1 MPCIRYLNSPQ
12 RITATPHRDKSLKTK
27 GVIDLDPALP
37 FMLAFGM
44 HTESFPLLGEERR
57 RERAMKTA
65 LIATLLLVTWPP
77 NWTPNGRQ
85 IIESV
90 AYQEKIGSFTIT
102 ARYDVYNDGT
112 VVTILSHEDISR
124 PIIVLLPTT
133 NRCDS
138 YWADVGVLEKDG
150 VRFRPPPEWDAPAWE
165 WTSSR
170 LPECLLEMTSG
181 QDERFITTKHVRRG

>member
-1 MPCIRYLNSPQ
+1 
-12 RITATPHRDKSLKTK
+12 
-27 GVIDLDPALP
+27 
-37 FMLAFGM
+37 
-44 HTESFPLLGEERR
+44 
-57 RERAMKTA
+57 MKTA
-65 LIATLLLVTWPP
+65 LIAILLLVTWPP

-90 AYQEKIGSFTIT
+90 AYQEKIGSFAIT

-112 VVTILSHEDISR
+112 VVTMLSHEDISR

-181 QDERFITTKHVRRG
+181 QDERFITTKPVRGG

>member
-1 MPCIRYLNSPQ
+1 
-12 RITATPHRDKSLKTK
+12 
-27 GVIDLDPALP
+27 
-37 FMLAFGM
+37 
-44 HTESFPLLGEERR
+44 
-57 RERAMKTA
+57 MKTA

-90 AYQEKIGSFTIT
+90 AYREKIGSFTIT

-133 NRCDS
+133 NRF
-138 YWADVGVLEKDG
+138 VLG
-150 VRFRPPPEWDAPAWE
+150 RCRC
-165 WTSSR
+165 SR
-170 LPECLLEMTSG
+170 EGWCS
-181 QDERFITTKHVRRG
+181 FSASA

>member
-1 MPCIRYLNSPQ
+1 MPCIRYLDTPQ
-12 RITATPHRDKSLKTK
+12 RITATSHRDKSLKTK
-27 GVIDLDPALP
+27 GVIDLDPVLP

-44 HTESFPLLGEERR
+44 HTESFPLLREERR
-57 RERAMKTA
+57 RERAVKTA

-77 NWTPNGRQ
+77 NWTPDGRQ

-90 AYQEKIGSFTIT
+90 AHQEKIGSFTIT
-102 ARYDVYNDGT
+102 ARYVVYNDGT
-112 VVTILSHEDISR
+112 VVTILSHQDISR
-124 PIIVLLPTT
+124 PIIILLPTT
-133 NRCDS
+133 DRCDS

-170 LPECLLEMTSG
+170 LPECLLEMTS
-181 QDERFITTKHVRRG
+181 R